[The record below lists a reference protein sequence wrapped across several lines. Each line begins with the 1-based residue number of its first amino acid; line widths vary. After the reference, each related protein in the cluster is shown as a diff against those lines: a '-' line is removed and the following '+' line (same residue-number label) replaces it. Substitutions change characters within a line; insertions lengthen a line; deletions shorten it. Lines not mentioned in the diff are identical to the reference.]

1 MTKTKLIAKIAELQ
15 GMKKT
20 DVERV
25 LNTLGTVASGELAVN
40 GGEVPFPGLGKL
52 VVVATKARP
61 GRNPKTKEPIQIPA
75 GRKAK
80 FTAGKEL
87 KDALKG

>member
-1 MTKTKLIAKIAELQ
+1 MTKVELIAKIAELE
-15 GMKKT
+15 GMKKA

-25 LNTLGTVASGELAVN
+25 LNGLGTVASGELVVN

-52 VVVATKARP
+52 VVVATKARA
-61 GRNPKTKEPIQIPA
+61 GRNPKNGKPLQIPA

-80 FTAGKEL
+80 LRAGKDLTE
-87 KDALKG
+87 ALKG